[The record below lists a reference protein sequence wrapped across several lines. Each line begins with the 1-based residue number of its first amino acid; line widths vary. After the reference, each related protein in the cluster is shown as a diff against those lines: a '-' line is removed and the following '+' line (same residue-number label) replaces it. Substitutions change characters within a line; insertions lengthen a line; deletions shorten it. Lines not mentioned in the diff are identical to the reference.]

1 MSDVIEPTNQIEVP
15 KVVQASILET
25 RRICISAMS
34 DASGHS
40 SAGGGDTPWEK
51 EDLIGQ
57 ILELQNTLQD
67 LSQRVNSVKEENA
80 KLKTE
85 NEVRAHK
92 LLPIVKPC

>member
-1 MSDVIEPTNQIEVP
+1 MS
-15 KVVQASILET
+15 
-25 RRICISAMS
+25 S

-85 NEVRAHK
+85 NEVRSRK
-92 LLPIVKPC
+92 LLPIVEPC